1 MIRFYDWLNWISEK
15 FNTSCSISLKNLEK
29 AIFTLKTNLM
39 RGSSHLN
46 MYAFKYESLLV
57 GANKYLSLKYDKM

>member
-1 MIRFYDWLNWISEK
+1 
-15 FNTSCSISLKNLEK
+15 
-29 AIFTLKTNLM
+29 M